1 MRDFLFNL
9 SGLVVIGLVL
19 FLLFPDISKGIY
31 QVYNGLGILPIF
43 LLMVVL
49 AALPR
54 RKRRR
59 R

>member
-9 SGLVVIGLVL
+9 SILAVFGIV
-19 FLLFPDISKGIY
+19 FYRLFPDITKGIF
-31 QVYNGLGILPIF
+31 QLYNGLGILPIF
-43 LLMVVL
+43 LLMVVV